1 MARKK
6 TTKKSTASKNNKKL
20 ENLNYTDG
28 VDSKTKDIDKIKNL
42 ESLLGVKSSNAYGT
56 RDRDVFEGQ
65 LTDMTMTDLQTLA
78 VRVGVFPS
86 GTRSSLKNK
95 LLKQFLTD
103 TRGGTGVILNK
114 DTQKKLDLSDPK
126 QARCHKLMNEG
137 L

>member
-65 LTDMTMTDLQTLA
+65 LADMTMTDLQTLA

>member
-1 MARKK
+1 MNTYLEFEKPIEELDNK
-6 TTKKSTASKNNKKL
+6 ITKLK
-20 ENLNYTDG
+20 NLNSNLPSD
-28 VDSKTKDIDKIKNL
+28 DFLDKIKNL

-56 RDRDVFEGQ
+56 RDRDVFESQ

-95 LLKQFLTD
+95 LLKQFLSD
-103 TRGGTGVILNK
+103 TRGGTGVIINK
-114 DTQKKLDLSDPK
+114 DRQKKLDLNDPV
-126 QARCHKLMNEG
+126 QAKAYKLMNKG

>member
-28 VDSKTKDIDKIKNL
+28 VDSKTKDIEKIKNL

>member
-1 MARKK
+1 M
-6 TTKKSTASKNNKKL
+6 
-20 ENLNYTDG
+20 
-28 VDSKTKDIDKIKNL
+28 
-42 ESLLGVKSSNAYGT
+42 
-56 RDRDVFEGQ
+56 FEGQ
-65 LTDMTMTDLQTLA
+65 LADMTMTDLQTLA

>member
-28 VDSKTKDIDKIKNL
+28 VDSKTKDIEKIKNL

-65 LTDMTMTDLQTLA
+65 LADMTMTDLQTLA

>member
-78 VRVGVFPS
+78 VRVGV
-86 GTRSSLKNK
+86 
-95 LLKQFLTD
+95 
-103 TRGGTGVILNK
+103 LNK